1 LAEQGYPQLSRLP
14 VSIRIV
20 LESLLRNHDGL
31 KVTDKYVANLANY
44 QPKNP
49 GDYEIPFVVA
59 RIVLQDFTGVPLLV
73 DLAAMRSAVDRM
85 GKDAKM
91 IEPLVPVD
99 LVVDHSVQVDYA
111 GTGDSLSR
119 NLDLEFHRNRERYDF
134 LNWGGPAFDTFKVVP
149 PGIGI
154 VQQVDL

>member
-1 LAEQGYPQLSRLP
+1 MSTDPFDTLRTFVTDSGASGKYFSLPALEKMAPGKISRLP

-20 LESLLRNHDGL
+20 LESVLRNCDGK
-31 KVTDKYVANLANY
+31 KVTERDVANLAKWNA
-44 QPKNP
+44 KSP
-49 GDYEIPFVVA
+49 GAYEIPFVVA

-111 GTGDSLSR
+111 GTGSSLEK
-119 NLDLEFHRNRERYDF
+119 NLDLEFH
-134 LNWGGPAFDTFKVVP
+134 
-149 PGIGI
+149 
-154 VQQVDL
+154 